1 MQGQIQKALSG
12 FYYVAT
18 KNGEIYQTRGR
29 GNFRKKK
36 ITPLVGD
43 KVVFSADNLFEGVLL
58 EILPRKNQLVR
69 PPVANVD
76 LGVVVMS
83 AVEPQF
89 SFSLLDRFLTQLEFF
104 QIKGLIYITKLDLVS
119 DLPFFEDIKK
129 AYEKIGY
136 PVILGQNKTAEET
149 LIKHLNQ
156 QVTVFIGQSGA
167 GKSTLLN
174 HLDPTLT
181 LATGE
186 ISESLGRGR
195 HTTRH
200 VELHPLF
207 SGLVADTPGFSSL
220 ELPDSLEAPQVG
232 SLFPEIKT
240 ASSYC
245 KFRQCLHVKEP
256 GCQVLEEL
264 AKGSIL
270 PSRYENYLQFLKE
283 VQTRKPIYGK
293 KKEFF
298 K

>member
-18 KNGEIYQTRGR
+18 ETGEVYQTRGR

-43 KVVFSADNLFEGVLL
+43 KVIFSADNFSEGVLT

-76 LGVVVMS
+76 LGVIVMS
-83 AVEPQF
+83 AVTPQF
-89 SFSLLDRFLTQLEFF
+89 SYSLLDRFLTQLEFF
-104 QIKGLIYITKLDLVS
+104 NIKGLLYLTKLDLVT
-119 DLPFFEDIKK
+119 DLAPFEAVKN

-136 PVILGQNKTAEET
+136 PVILGKSEKDFET
-149 LIKHLNQ
+149 LTKHFKK

-174 HLDPTLT
+174 HLDPKLT

-200 VELHPLF
+200 VELHSLF
-207 SGLVADTPGFSSL
+207 GGLVADTPGFSSL
-220 ELPDSLEAPQVG
+220 ELPESLEATQVG
-232 SLFPEIKT
+232 RLFPEIHA
-240 ASSYC
+240 ASAHC

-256 GCQVLEEL
+256 GCEVL
-264 AKGSIL
+264 AKLATGEIL
-270 PSRYENYLQFLKE
+270 PSRYENYLQFLNE

-293 KKEFF
+293 KKEF
-298 K
+298 